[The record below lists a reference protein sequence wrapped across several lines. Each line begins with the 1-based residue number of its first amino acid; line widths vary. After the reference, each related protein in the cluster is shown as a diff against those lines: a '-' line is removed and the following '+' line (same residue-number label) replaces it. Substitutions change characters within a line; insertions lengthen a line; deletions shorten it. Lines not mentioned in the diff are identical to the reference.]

1 MRLLENIFN
10 YHYITEFVK
19 VAKDPLH
26 VIIAT
31 CHGDVGLGEINN
43 VKINYI
49 ILVLSHIPIT
59 GIVN

>member
-1 MRLLENIFN
+1 M
-10 YHYITEFVK
+10 TELVR

-31 CHGDVGLGEINN
+31 CHGDVGLGEISN
-43 VKINYI
+43 VNINYI